1 MQTSR
6 VWIIGPI
13 AWDTVL
19 SIAKFP
25 TSGGFLHAKKRE
37 DRPGGQGLNVA
48 LGLATAP
55 IQVGLIGYVGDDLNG
70 KELYRI
76 IESSAITFQH
86 IFRKN
91 SPTPHVIIL
100 VDKNGERTMIGMEKS
115 YLNEIRIEDSPVRIN
130 DIVVW
135 PIWRDE
141 FVDDLKKVQ
150 KMGCKTI
157 VGSNAALSSVVKY
170 ADILI
175 GSKKEILN
183 GLAIKDL
190 TGRFERIIMTDG
202 ENGSIQY
209 SSNTQISQPAIKI
222 EPVDTTGAGDAF
234 LSGIALALRY
244 ELSDEDTLSL
254 ASLWAG
260 MACETASSIPPA
272 WNAVASRWL
281 PKVL

>member
-1 MQTSR
+1 MQSSR

-19 SIAKFP
+19 SVAKFP
-25 TSGGFLHAKKRE
+25 TSGGFSHAKKRE
-37 DRPGGQGLNVA
+37 ERPGGQGLNVA

-76 IESSAITFQH
+76 MESSSITFRH
-86 IFRKN
+86 ISMKN
-91 SPTPHVIIL
+91 SQTPHIIIL

-115 YLNEIRIEDSPVRIN
+115 HLSEVRIEDSPLQSN

-141 FVDDLKKVQ
+141 FIDDLKKVQ
-150 KMGCKTI
+150 EMGCKTI
-157 VGSNAALSSVVKY
+157 VGSDAALSSVIKY

-183 GLAIKDL
+183 GHAMKDL
-190 TGRFERIIMTDG
+190 IVRFERIIMTDG
-202 ENGSIQY
+202 ENGTMQY
-209 SSNTQISQPAIKI
+209 SGNAQISQPAFKI
-222 EPVDTTGAGDAF
+222 APVDTTGAGDAF

-244 ELSDEDTLSL
+244 ELSDVDSLSL

-260 MACETASSIPPA
+260 MACETSSSTPPS
-272 WNAVASRWL
+272 WNAVAQRWL
-281 PKVL
+281 PNVL